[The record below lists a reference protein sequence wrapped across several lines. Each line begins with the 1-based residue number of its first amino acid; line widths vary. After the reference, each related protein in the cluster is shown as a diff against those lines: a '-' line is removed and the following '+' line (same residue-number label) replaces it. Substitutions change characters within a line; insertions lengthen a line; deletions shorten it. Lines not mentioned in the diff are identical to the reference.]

1 MEQNV
6 EERDSPIECPNCRKA
21 TYVIEKSFPL
31 NGGNLFDIGKCRSCA
46 YTPTVEEYYTSAEKS
61 FERDLISTFTSMD
74 VFSDLH
80 ACMILIEQSGDEQY
94 LFKVKYLEALA
105 AKMLKQNIYAL
116 EVSEQL
122 LNKYVGQ
129 LPVLNKE
136 DKNKLILT
144 LHNFVHLKAISE
156 NQSNRRYMADAD
168 KRELEIW
175 DQVLA
180 KYNFTLDSLKCY
192 TEPLSQFKYEF
203 LLNRITVLRDQTPK
217 SIDEYWNWLKSY
229 ENEFVSHLISSSFD
243 TEAVGQLHPPVCDE
257 FVWIYY
263 ETYLWLART
272 KLFSTNKKLI
282 TNKIYDFVELLKKHS
297 IIRKRSASR
306 CNFADL
312 LLRASYFYEFCF
324 NGKSYIP
331 NLIYWSSYTIS
342 DDGKQEYD
350 EIMKAFERSDYSR
363 NCSVLFILGELY
375 FMQGE
380 YAKAMQYHLESLRY
394 ISPELGYLEDS
405 LKEVVHKYEKLFFN
419 QDLQHLT
426 EDISKAKSLF
436 DKRLEAAEDR
446 GDSSYFIRY
455 YKSSHDRLNLA
466 KNYLAQTINWEDDAT
481 KIKRIDKFYTVFQDL
496 YEELIHKRVPLFLV
510 PEVNINATGYIF
522 VYQLEI
528 ALRNIVENT
537 ISKSGKNMADFLEQD
552 TLDKCK
558 SRMHD
563 DTLKNSFLDGRPG
576 KMIDYL
582 SFRELTA
589 ALSKVSKTSFE
600 REFGD
605 REIFFGKMKE
615 VESIRNRIM
624 HFRPLNKQQ
633 VKRLQ
638 DVLSIVQKMHKP
650 A

>member
-1 MEQNV
+1 LEQNV
-6 EERDSPIECPNCRKA
+6 EERDSPIECPNCSKA

-31 NGGNLFDIGKCRSCA
+31 NGGNIFDIGKCRSCA
-46 YTPTVEEYYTSAEKS
+46 YTPSVEEYYASAEKS

-105 AKMLKQNIYAL
+105 AKMLKQYIYAL
-116 EVSEQL
+116 EFSEQL

-144 LHNFVHLKAISE
+144 LHNYVHLKAISE
-156 NQSNRRYMADAD
+156 NQSNRRSMADAD

-180 KYNFTLDSLKCY
+180 KYNLTLDSLNCY
-192 TEPLSQFKYEF
+192 TEPLAQFKYEF

-243 TEAVGQLHPPVCDE
+243 TEAVGQLDPPVCDE

-263 ETYLWLART
+263 ETYLWLARI
-272 KLFSTNKKLI
+272 KLVSTNKKLI

-297 IIRKRSASR
+297 IIRTGSASR

-331 NLIYWSSYTIS
+331 NLFYWSSYTIS

-394 ISPELGYLEDS
+394 VDPSIGIPGMSSNEILQ
-405 LKEVVHKYEKLFFN
+405 KYKKLLIN
-419 QDLQHLT
+419 QDLQYLT
-426 EDISKAKSLF
+426 EDIIKAESLYNKYLETAD
-436 DKRLEAAEDR
+436 DKNGLSRLL
-446 GDSSYFIRY
+446 RY
-455 YKSSHDRLNLA
+455 HKLRHDRLNYA
-466 KNYLAQTINWEDDAT
+466 KNFLALTIKSDDNAS
-481 KIKRIDKFYTVFQDL
+481 KIRRIDKFYTVFQDL
-496 YEELIHKRVPLFLV
+496 YEELIHRRVPLFLV

-537 ISKSGKNMADFLEQD
+537 ISKSGKNMAYFLGQD

-563 DTLKNSFLDGRPG
+563 DTLKNTFLDGRPG

-589 ALSKVSKTSFE
+589 ALSNVSKTYFE